1 MVRMLGGVFSRGSPA
16 SDTLKNGQIP
26 IIIINWGVRS
36 VAQVTGS
43 DIKVSIIMPAF
54 NHARWVTQA
63 IESVLAQSFRA
74 FELIVIDD
82 ASSDATWE
90 AIQAV
95 RRTQADGRLQCIRHA
110 SNQGAPAT
118 LNEGLRHAQGEYLA
132 IINSDDVWDQQRL
145 ERLLNVAAAEKYDF
159 LCTDVMLLDADSQPS
174 AAQEPHWMA
183 WFEALKQDYATHA
196 DLLTTLLRGNFLI
209 TTSNFFFHR
218 RVYERIGE
226 FAELRYVHDYDYALR
241 VWDAGF
247 AMHFLAGETLL
258 GYRLHG
264 TNTIREH
271 PLAAIEENTRLI
283 LGWLPCLETAWNAQ
297 RLQAVQ
303 AQLQGLYRY
312 TGEEWSTTVHRRLVA
327 KEQELL
333 PLIADRDQ
341 WIADRDGWIAQRDQ
355 WIAERDALIV
365 QYQQWLHERDD
376 LIQQQSALLS
386 ERELWVKQRD
396 QWIADRDAWIAERDS
411 LIQQLQQQHCELR
424 NSRAF
429 RLGESLL
436 SPLRY
441 LRQLIRGKALC
452 LKN

>member
-1 MVRMLGGVFSRGSPA
+1 M
-16 SDTLKNGQIP
+16 
-26 IIIINWGVRS
+26 
-36 VAQVTGS
+36 AQVTGG

-54 NHARWVTQA
+54 NHAQWVAEA
-63 IESVLAQSFRA
+63 IESVLAQSFGA

-90 AIQAV
+90 VIQAV
-95 RRTQADGRLQCIRHA
+95 RHARADGRLQCIRHA

-118 LNEGLRHAQGEYLA
+118 INEGLRHAQGEYLA
-132 IINSDDVWDQQRL
+132 IINSDDVWDAQRL
-145 ERLLNVAAAEKYDF
+145 ARLLSVAEAENQDF
-159 LCTDVMLLDADSQPS
+159 LCTDVSLLDAASQPS

-183 WFEALKQDYATHA
+183 WFEALKQDYAAHA

-218 RVYERIGE
+218 RVYAQVGE

-247 AMHFLAGETLL
+247 AMRFLVGDALL

-264 TNTIREH
+264 TNTIREK
-271 PLAAIEENTRLI
+271 PLAAIEENTRLL

-312 TGEEWSTTVHRRLVA
+312 TGEEWLTTVHLRLVT

-333 PLIADRDQ
+333 PLIADRD
-341 WIADRDGWIAQRDQ
+341 G
-355 WIAERDALIV
+355 WIAERDALIQQLQQHLA
-365 QYQQWLHERDD
+365 QYQQWLHERDGWITERDD
-376 LIQQQSALLS
+376 LIQQQGALLT
-386 ERELWVKQRD
+386 ERELWVRQRD
-396 QWIADRDAWIAERDS
+396 HWIDERNGWIAERDS
-411 LIQQLQQQHCELR
+411 LIRQLQQQQFELR

-429 RLGESLL
+429 RLGESVL

-441 LRQLIRGKALC
+441 LRQLVKGSTLC

>member
-1 MVRMLGGVFSRGSPA
+1 M
-16 SDTLKNGQIP
+16 
-26 IIIINWGVRS
+26 
-36 VAQVTGS
+36 AQVTGG

-54 NHARWVTQA
+54 NHAQWVAEA
-63 IESVLAQSFRA
+63 IESVLAQSFCA

-90 AIQAV
+90 VVQSV
-95 RRTQADGRLQCIRHA
+95 RHASADGRLQCIRHA

-118 LNEGLRHAQGEYLA
+118 INEGLRHAQGEYLA
-132 IINSDDVWDQQRL
+132 IINSDDVWDAQRL
-145 ERLLNVAAAEKYDF
+145 ARLLSVAEAENQDF
-159 LCTDVMLLDADSQPS
+159 LCTDVSLLDAASQPS

-183 WFEALKQDYATHA
+183 WFEALKQDYAAHA

-218 RVYERIGE
+218 RVYAQVGE

-247 AMHFLAGETLL
+247 AMRFLAGDALL

-264 TNTIREH
+264 TNTIREK
-271 PLAAIEENTRLI
+271 PLAAIEENTRLL
-283 LGWLPCLETAWNAQ
+283 LGWLPCLESAWNAQ

-312 TGEEWSTTVHRRLVA
+312 TGEEWLTAVHLRLVA

-333 PLIADRDQ
+333 PLIADRD
-341 WIADRDGWIAQRDQ
+341 G
-355 WIAERDALIV
+355 WIAERDALIQQLQQHLA
-365 QYQQWLHERDD
+365 QYQQWLHERDGWIAERDD
-376 LIQQQSALLS
+376 LIQQQGALLT
-386 ERELWVKQRD
+386 ERELWVMQRD
-396 QWIADRDAWIAERDS
+396 QWIDERNGWIAERDS
-411 LIQQLQQQHCELR
+411 LIRQLQQQQFELR

-429 RLGESLL
+429 RLGESVL

-441 LRQLIRGKALC
+441 LRQLVKGSTLC